1 MQLLRRMLVA
11 AGIAAYVGVW
21 AVGPSGA
28 KDPLPAGAAAAQ
40 VEADIKYLQAG
51 LAAKK
56 KNTLTPLKSSAMLL
70 ALNAQNQLDGK
81 DGAKMAGVRDQALKV
96 AAELGKAEPDWDAAA
111 KAAATLGTATGDA
124 KKVVKL
130 HEQNEFDVH
139 DLMTVFKP
147 KNRGGRGLEDDTI
160 KFAKTVADAKAAG
173 EVANLMAL
181 IGQYCVLMPPADAPD
196 ANKKKWADYSKEMV
210 KAGAEAS
217 ETAGKG
223 DKPAIVKKFQA
234 VDQNCK
240 NCHNVFRK

>member
-1 MQLLRRMLVA
+1 VQLLRRMLVA
-11 AGIAAYVGVW
+11 AGVAACIGVW

-40 VEADIKYLQAG
+40 LEADIKYLQAG

-56 KNTLTPLKSSAMLL
+56 KNAVTPLKSTAMLL

-81 DGAKMAGVRDQALKV
+81 DGAQMAGVRDQAVKV
-96 AAELGKAEPDWDAAA
+96 AAALGKADPDWDAAA
-111 KAAATLGTATGDA
+111 KEAATLGTATGDP

-147 KNRGGRGLEDDTI
+147 KNRGGRGLEDDTL
-160 KFAKTVADAKAAG
+160 KMAKTVADTKAAG
-173 EVANLMAL
+173 ELANLVTL
-181 IGQYCVLMPPADAPD
+181 IGQYCEAMPPD
-196 ANKKKWADYSKEMV
+196 ANKDKWAGYSKDMV
-210 KAGAEAS
+210 KAGAEAA
-217 ETAGKG
+217 EAAAKG
-223 DKPAIVKKFQA
+223 DKAATVKKVQA
-234 VDQNCK
+234 IDQNCK

>member
-11 AGIAAYVGVW
+11 AGLAACVGVW

-40 VEADIKYLQAG
+40 LEVDIKYLQAG

-56 KNTLTPLKSSAMLL
+56 KNSVTPLKSAAMLL

-81 DGAKMAGVRDQALKV
+81 DGAKMAGVRDQAVKV
-96 AAELGKAEPDWDAAA
+96 AAALGKADPDWDAAA
-111 KAAATLGTATGDA
+111 KEAAAMGTATGDP
-124 KKVVKL
+124 KKEVKL

-160 KFAKTVADAKAAG
+160 KFAKSAADTKAAG
-173 EVANLMAL
+173 EVANLVAL
-181 IGQYCVLMPPADAPD
+181 IGQYSELMPPD
-196 ANKKKWADYSKEMV
+196 ANKDKWAGYSKEMV
-210 KAGAEAS
+210 KAGAEAA
-217 ETAGKG
+217 EAATKG
-223 DKPAIVKKFQA
+223 DKAATVKKFQA
-234 VDQNCK
+234 VEQNCK

>member
-1 MQLLRRMLVA
+1 VQLLRRMLVA
-11 AGIAAYVGVW
+11 AGVAVGV
-21 AVGPSGA
+21 AAGAGA

-56 KNTLTPLKSSAMLL
+56 KNSVTPLKSTAMLL

-81 DGAKMAGVRDQALKV
+81 DGAKMAGVRDQAVKV
-96 AAELGKAEPDWDAAA
+96 AAALGKADPDWDAAA
-111 KAAATLGTATGDA
+111 KDAAAMGTATGDP

-160 KFAKTVADAKAAG
+160 KFAKSVTDAKAAG
-173 EVANLMAL
+173 EAANLVAL
-181 IGQYCVLMPPADAPD
+181 IGQYSELMPPD
-196 ANKKKWADYSKEMV
+196 ANKDKWAGYSKDMV
-210 KAGAEAS
+210 KAGAEAA
-217 ETAGKG
+217 EAAAKG
-223 DKPAIVKKFQA
+223 DKATIVKKFQA

>member
-11 AGIAAYVGVW
+11 AGVAACIGVW

-40 VEADIKYLQAG
+40 LEADIKYIQAG

-56 KNTLTPLKSSAMLL
+56 KNALTPLKSSAMLL

-111 KAAATLGTATGDA
+111 KAAETLGTATGDP
-124 KKVVKL
+124 KKMVKL

-160 KFAKTVADAKAAG
+160 KFAKTVADPKAAG
-173 EVANLMAL
+173 EAANLVAL
-181 IGQYCVLMPPADAPD
+181 IGQYSELMPPD
-196 ANKKKWADYSKEMV
+196 ANKDKWAGYSKEMV
-210 KAGAEAS
+210 KVGAEAS
-217 ETAGKG
+217 ETAAKG
-223 DKPAIVKKFQA
+223 DKTAIVKKFQA